1 EQGLEFREPYQRCV
15 DDGFPNGYLVT
26 MATPELS
33 FHGLL
38 GARFFDEKLELGAR
52 AIFYKAYE
60 SPLRKNNDASVNKG

>member
-1 EQGLEFREPYQRCV
+1 QTEQGLEFREPYQRCV

-38 GARFFDEKLELGAR
+38 GARFFTLNLVSSFGFLVVLTGGRRCTSSLE
-52 AIFYKAYE
+52 IT
-60 SPLRKNNDASVNKG
+60 